1 MELCLVLDIAR
12 VVWHSAN
19 NYNRKITVLDRSRL
33 RGNASLNLCSVELR
47 QAHRCPI
54 TLLDTLYCFPK
65 HLHRLYLFVYF
76 HCRDLN
82 SVANVSFSCETS
94 SCHDCALSFDLEA
107 VINRKE
113 EVFLRTSVSIGD
125 FDLLH
130 NLGD

>member
-1 MELCLVLDIAR
+1 MELCFVLDIAR
-12 VVWHSAN
+12 VVRHSAN
-19 NYNRKITVLDRSRL
+19 DDNRKITVLDRSWFRS
-33 RGNASLNLCSVELR
+33 NASLDLCSIELR
-47 QAHRCPI
+47 KAHRCPI
-54 TLLDTLYCFPK
+54 ALLDTLYCFPK

-94 SCHDCALSFDLEA
+94 SCHDCSLSFDLEA

-125 FDLLH
+125 FNLLH
-130 NLGD
+130 DLGD